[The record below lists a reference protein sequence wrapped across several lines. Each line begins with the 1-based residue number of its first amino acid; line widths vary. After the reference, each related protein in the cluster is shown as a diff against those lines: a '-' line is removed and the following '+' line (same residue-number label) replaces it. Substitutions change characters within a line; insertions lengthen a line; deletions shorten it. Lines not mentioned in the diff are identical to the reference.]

1 MQRSVENCSN
11 VMPAKRDL
19 SAALGRNLPKQ
30 DIQRGPPFH
39 LSPNPEQDAPAINSP
54 QPLAPAEDRTSAQ
67 VHKSA
72 EASAIKRTSQGQRL
86 RVDLMREMKRIA
98 FEDERK
104 LYEVMEEAMEQYIER
119 RKASRE

>member
-1 MQRSVENCSN
+1 
-11 VMPAKRDL
+11 MPAKRDL
-19 SAALGRNLPKQ
+19 GAALGRNLPKQ

-39 LSPNPEQDAPAINSP
+39 LSPNQEQDVAATNSP
-54 QPLAPAEDRTSAQ
+54 QPSAMAEDRTSAQ

-72 EASAIKRTSQGQRL
+72 EVAVIKRISQGQRL

-104 LYEVMEEAMEQYIER
+104 LYEVIEEAMEQYIER
-119 RKASRE
+119 RRATQE

>member
-1 MQRSVENCSN
+1 
-11 VMPAKRDL
+11 MPAKRDL
-19 SAALGRNLPKQ
+19 GAALGRNLPKQ
-30 DIQRGPPFH
+30 DIQRGAPFH
-39 LSPNPEQDAPAINSP
+39 LSPALEQDAAALNSLHPPA
-54 QPLAPAEDRTSAQ
+54 LAEDHTSAQ

-72 EASAIKRTSQGQRL
+72 ETAVIKRTSQGQRL

-119 RKASRE
+119 RRAAGE